1 MVLVPGLSWE
11 YGTSPKEIR
20 RSWDGKNMLINTASL
35 PEHPSTVGPGP
46 PSSIVTTAKRNC
58 YKMKHSQS
66 GREMARVD
74 LYCSCAVRKEA
85 TVAALS

>member
-11 YGTSPKEIR
+11 YGTSPKEVR
-20 RSWDGKNMLINTASL
+20 RSWDGKNMSINTASL
-35 PEHPSTVGPGP
+35 PEHSSTVGLGP
-46 PSSIVTTAKRNC
+46 PSSTVTTAKRNC

-66 GREMARVD
+66 GRGTTSVD
-74 LYCSCAVRKEA
+74 LYCSCAVLKEA